1 MTTVDGNKMRG
12 RSPEIIKERKNYDTE
27 KRNLSLLDLRQ
38 HDRGDQRRC
47 RHVGMLRET
56 YGETGRNEADASFE
70 KHVPVV
76 EKMSGG
82 YRVRVGS
89 LSHPMTE
96 GHYIQWIELMTKKK
110 VLRHELTPDD
120 MPEATFLTDE
130 EMVCARAYCNLH
142 GLWIKK

>member
-1 MTTVDGNKMRG
+1 MTQKREIYRCSICGNMIEVTNAGVGTLVCCEKPMVRLDG
-12 RSPEIIKERKNYDTE
+12 
-27 KRNLSLLDLRQ
+27 
-38 HDRGDQRRC
+38 
-47 RHVGMLRET
+47 
-56 YGETGRNEADASFE
+56 NEADASFE

-96 GHYIQWIELMTKKK
+96 GHYIQRIELMTKKK

>member
-1 MTTVDGNKMRG
+1 MTKKREIYRCSICGNMIEVTNAGVGTLVCCEKPMVRLDG
-12 RSPEIIKERKNYDTE
+12 
-27 KRNLSLLDLRQ
+27 
-38 HDRGDQRRC
+38 
-47 RHVGMLRET
+47 
-56 YGETGRNEADASFE
+56 NEADASFE

-120 MPEATFLTDE
+120 MAEATFLTDE

>member
-1 MTTVDGNKMRG
+1 MTQKREIYRCSICGNMIEVTNAGVGTLVCCEKPMVRLDG
-12 RSPEIIKERKNYDTE
+12 
-27 KRNLSLLDLRQ
+27 
-38 HDRGDQRRC
+38 
-47 RHVGMLRET
+47 
-56 YGETGRNEADASFE
+56 NEADASFE

-76 EKMSGG
+76 EKMSRG

>member
-1 MTTVDGNKMRG
+1 MTQKREIYRCSICGNMIEVTNAGVGTLVCCEKPMVRLDG
-12 RSPEIIKERKNYDTE
+12 
-27 KRNLSLLDLRQ
+27 
-38 HDRGDQRRC
+38 
-47 RHVGMLRET
+47 
-56 YGETGRNEADASFE
+56 NEADASFE

-130 EMVCARAYCNLH
+130 DMVCARAYCNLH

>member
-1 MTTVDGNKMRG
+1 MIEVTNAGVGTLVCCEKPMVRLDG
-12 RSPEIIKERKNYDTE
+12 
-27 KRNLSLLDLRQ
+27 
-38 HDRGDQRRC
+38 
-47 RHVGMLRET
+47 
-56 YGETGRNEADASFE
+56 NEADASFE

-110 VLRHELTPDD
+110 VLRHDLSPDD
-120 MPEATFLTDE
+120 MPEATFFTDE
-130 EMVCARAYCNLH
+130 ERVCARAYCNLH

>member
-1 MTTVDGNKMRG
+1 MTKKREIYRCSICGNMIEVTNAGVGTLVCCEKPMVRLDG
-12 RSPEIIKERKNYDTE
+12 
-27 KRNLSLLDLRQ
+27 
-38 HDRGDQRRC
+38 
-47 RHVGMLRET
+47 
-56 YGETGRNEADASFE
+56 NEADASFE

-120 MPEATFLTDE
+120 MPEAIFLTDE

>member
-1 MTTVDGNKMRG
+1 MTQKREIYRCSICGNMIEVTNAGVGTLVCCEKPMVRLDG
-12 RSPEIIKERKNYDTE
+12 
-27 KRNLSLLDLRQ
+27 
-38 HDRGDQRRC
+38 
-47 RHVGMLRET
+47 
-56 YGETGRNEADASFE
+56 NEADASFE

-142 GLWIKK
+142 GLWKS

>member
-1 MTTVDGNKMRG
+1 MTKKREIYRCSICGNMIEVTNAGVGTLVCCEKPMVRLDG
-12 RSPEIIKERKNYDTE
+12 
-27 KRNLSLLDLRQ
+27 
-38 HDRGDQRRC
+38 
-47 RHVGMLRET
+47 
-56 YGETGRNEADASFE
+56 NEADASFE

-130 EMVCARAYCNLH
+130 DMVCARAYCNLH

>member
-1 MTTVDGNKMRG
+1 MTKKREIYRCSICGNMIEVTNAGVGTLVCCEKPMVRLDG
-12 RSPEIIKERKNYDTE
+12 
-27 KRNLSLLDLRQ
+27 
-38 HDRGDQRRC
+38 
-47 RHVGMLRET
+47 
-56 YGETGRNEADASFE
+56 NEADASFE

>member
-1 MTTVDGNKMRG
+1 MTQKREIYRCSIRGNMIEVTNAGVGTLVCCEKPMVRLDG
-12 RSPEIIKERKNYDTE
+12 
-27 KRNLSLLDLRQ
+27 
-38 HDRGDQRRC
+38 
-47 RHVGMLRET
+47 
-56 YGETGRNEADASFE
+56 NEADASFE

-110 VLRHELTPDD
+110 VLRH
-120 MPEATFLTDE
+120 
-130 EMVCARAYCNLH
+130 
-142 GLWIKK
+142 

>member
-1 MTTVDGNKMRG
+1 MTQKREIYRCSICGNMIEVTNAGVGTLVCCEKPMVRLDG
-12 RSPEIIKERKNYDTE
+12 
-27 KRNLSLLDLRQ
+27 
-38 HDRGDQRRC
+38 
-47 RHVGMLRET
+47 
-56 YGETGRNEADASFE
+56 NEADASFE

-142 GLWIKK
+142 GLWMKK

>member
-1 MTTVDGNKMRG
+1 MTQKREIYRCSICGNMIEVTNAGVGTLVCCEKPMVRLDG
-12 RSPEIIKERKNYDTE
+12 
-27 KRNLSLLDLRQ
+27 
-38 HDRGDQRRC
+38 
-47 RHVGMLRET
+47 
-56 YGETGRNEADASFE
+56 NEADASFE

-130 EMVCARAYCNLH
+130 EMVCARAYCNLN

>member
-1 MTTVDGNKMRG
+1 MTQKREIYRCSICGNMIEVTNAGVGTLVCCEKPMVRLDG
-12 RSPEIIKERKNYDTE
+12 
-27 KRNLSLLDLRQ
+27 
-38 HDRGDQRRC
+38 
-47 RHVGMLRET
+47 
-56 YGETGRNEADASFE
+56 NEADASFE

>member
-1 MTTVDGNKMRG
+1 MTQKREIYRCSICGNMIEVTNAGVGTLVCCEKPMVRLDG
-12 RSPEIIKERKNYDTE
+12 
-27 KRNLSLLDLRQ
+27 
-38 HDRGDQRRC
+38 
-47 RHVGMLRET
+47 
-56 YGETGRNEADASFE
+56 NEADASFE

-82 YRVRVGS
+82 YKVRVGS

>member
-1 MTTVDGNKMRG
+1 MTQKREIYRCSICGNMIEVTNAGVGTLVCCEKPMVRLDG
-12 RSPEIIKERKNYDTE
+12 
-27 KRNLSLLDLRQ
+27 
-38 HDRGDQRRC
+38 
-47 RHVGMLRET
+47 
-56 YGETGRNEADASFE
+56 NEADASFE

-110 VLRHELTPDD
+110 VLKHELTPDD

>member
-1 MTTVDGNKMRG
+1 MTQKREIYRCSICGNMIEVTNAGVGTLVCCEKPMVRLDG
-12 RSPEIIKERKNYDTE
+12 
-27 KRNLSLLDLRQ
+27 
-38 HDRGDQRRC
+38 
-47 RHVGMLRET
+47 
-56 YGETGRNEADASFE
+56 NEADASFE

-120 MPEATFLTDE
+120 MAEATFLTDE

>member
-1 MTTVDGNKMRG
+1 MTQKREIYRCSICGNMIEVTNAGVGTLVCCEKPMVRLDG
-12 RSPEIIKERKNYDTE
+12 
-27 KRNLSLLDLRQ
+27 
-38 HDRGDQRRC
+38 
-47 RHVGMLRET
+47 
-56 YGETGRNEADASFE
+56 NEADASFE

-120 MPEATFLTDE
+120 MPEAIFLTDE

>member
-1 MTTVDGNKMRG
+1 MTKKREIYRCSICGNMIEVTNAGVGTLVCCEKPMVRLDG
-12 RSPEIIKERKNYDTE
+12 
-27 KRNLSLLDLRQ
+27 
-38 HDRGDQRRC
+38 
-47 RHVGMLRET
+47 
-56 YGETGRNEADASFE
+56 NEADASFE

-120 MPEATFLTDE
+120 MAEATFLTDE

-142 GLWIKK
+142 GLWLKK

>member
-1 MTTVDGNKMRG
+1 MTQKREIYRCSICGNMIEVTNAGVGTLVCCEKPMVKLDG
-12 RSPEIIKERKNYDTE
+12 
-27 KRNLSLLDLRQ
+27 
-38 HDRGDQRRC
+38 
-47 RHVGMLRET
+47 
-56 YGETGRNEADASFE
+56 NEADASFE

-120 MPEATFLTDE
+120 MAEATFLTDE

>member
-1 MTTVDGNKMRG
+1 MTQKREIYRCSICGNMIEVTNAGVGTLVCCEKPMVRLDG
-12 RSPEIIKERKNYDTE
+12 
-27 KRNLSLLDLRQ
+27 
-38 HDRGDQRRC
+38 
-47 RHVGMLRET
+47 
-56 YGETGRNEADASFE
+56 NEADASFE

-120 MPEATFLTDE
+120 MPEAIFLTDE

-142 GLWIKK
+142 GLWLKK

>member
-1 MTTVDGNKMRG
+1 MTKKREIYRCSICGNMIEVTNAGVGTLVCCEKPMVRLDG
-12 RSPEIIKERKNYDTE
+12 
-27 KRNLSLLDLRQ
+27 
-38 HDRGDQRRC
+38 
-47 RHVGMLRET
+47 
-56 YGETGRNEADASFE
+56 NEADASFE

-120 MPEATFLTDE
+120 MAEATFLTDE
-130 EMVCARAYCNLH
+130 DMVCARAYCNLH
-142 GLWIKK
+142 GVWIKK